1 MISNERSLRD
11 ALGQFATGVCVVTA
25 EPTGKPAFGLTINSF
40 SSVSLEP
47 PLVLW
52 SIGKHSRSFDD
63 FISVDRYTINVL
75 GANQKD
81 LSSKFAG
88 KDRLL
93 AADHTDRSTPEFP
106 SIDGAIA
113 KFHCEVAHR
122 YDGGDHLIIVGR
134 VSNFFSANT
143 DQPLIFY
150 AGSYNY
156 LAA

>member
-1 MISNERSLRD
+1 MSSHERSLRD

-25 EPTGKPAFGLTINSF
+25 KLADEPAFGLTINSF

-52 SIGKHSRSFDD
+52 SIGKNSTSFDD
-63 FISVDRYTINVL
+63 FMSVERYTINVL
-75 GANQKD
+75 GADQKA
-81 LSSKFAG
+81 LSNRFAS

-93 AADHTDRSTPEFP
+93 ADDHTDATLPEFP
-106 SIDGAIA
+106 AIAGSIA

-134 VSNFFSANT
+134 VLHFFSADT
-143 DQPLIFY
+143 AQPLIFY
-150 AGSYNY
+150 AGSYSS